1 MHQEANLSVEVIQ
14 MARINIVLGTCL
26 LLGLLG
32 CSSIGTRNIISDRF
46 DYNAAISDSWKD
58 QMLINLVKIRYG
70 DSPVFL
76 DIASVISQYSMEGE
90 LRLMTSGL
98 TPSGSNSGV
107 GVAGKYTD
115 RPTITYNPLT
125 GQKFVRRLL
134 SPLPP
139 APLLSL
145 VQAGWPIDFLF
156 QVCVQ
161 AINGIHNGAGAQLY
175 SRKAD
180 PEFFPLLLALKRL
193 QISSVLGIR
202 VEGGKDKKAVILYF
216 RQKNINETTETDI
229 ALVKQMLGLNPES
242 QEFKLIYG
250 PESKSGNEIAVLSR
264 SMFEIMVEIA
274 SHIEVPIDHVTDGIA
289 TPTSIETS
297 EGQNEYQTLI
307 RIKSGAEEPSEDFV
321 SVQYEDFWF
330 WIDKRDTSSKRTFSI
345 LLFLFRLAE
354 TGDTPAAPL
363 LTVPIG

>member
-1 MHQEANLSVEVIQ
+1 
-14 MARINIVLGTCL
+14 MARINIALWVCVLL
-26 LLGLLG
+26 FSAG
-32 CSSIGTRNIISDRF
+32 CSSIGTRTITSDRF

-98 TPSGSNSGV
+98 TASGAHSGV
-107 GVAGKYTD
+107 GVSGKYTD

-145 VQAGWPIDFLF
+145 VQAGWPIDFMF
-156 QVCVQ
+156 RVCVQ

-175 SRKAD
+175 ARKAD
-180 PEFFPLLLALKRL
+180 PEFYPLLHTLKKL
-193 QISSVLGIR
+193 QESSVLGMRI
-202 VEGGKDKKAVILYF
+202 EGEKDKKAAMLYF
-216 RQKNINETTETDI
+216 RRKNIDESTAADI
-229 ALVKQMLGLNPES
+229 AHVKHILGLNPKCH
-242 QEFKLIYG
+242 EFKLTYG
-250 PESKSGNEIAVLSR
+250 SESENSDEIAILSR

-274 SHIEVPIDHVTDGIA
+274 SHIEVPVDHVTDKIA
-289 TPTSIETS
+289 TPTNIETPD
-297 EGQNEYQTLI
+297 GRAEYQPLI
-307 RIKSGAEEPSEDFV
+307 RIKGGSEKPATDFV
-321 SVQYEDFWF
+321 AVQYEDHWF
-330 WIDKRDTSSKRTFSI
+330 WIDKRDLSSKRTFSI

>member
-1 MHQEANLSVEVIQ
+1 V
-14 MARINIVLGTCL
+14 RIHIAVWTCVLL
-26 LLGLLG
+26 FSAG
-32 CSSIGTRNIISDRF
+32 CSSIGTRTITSDRF

-76 DIASVISQYSMEGE
+76 DIASVISQYSLEGE

-98 TPSGSNSGV
+98 TPSGGNSGV
-107 GVAGKYTD
+107 GVSGKYTD

-145 VQAGWPIDFLF
+145 VQAGWPIDFMF
-156 QVCVQ
+156 RVCVQ

-175 SRKAD
+175 ARKAD
-180 PEFFPLLLALKRL
+180 PEFYPLLHALRKL
-193 QISSVLGIR
+193 QESSVLGMRI
-202 VEGGKDKKAVILYF
+202 EGEKDKKAAILYF
-216 RQKNINETTETDI
+216 RKKNIDDNTSADI
-229 ALVKQMLGLNPES
+229 AHVKHMLGLNPES
-242 QEFKLIYG
+242 HEFKLTYG
-250 PESKSGNEIAVLSR
+250 PESENDHEIAILTR
-264 SMFEIMVEIA
+264 SMFQIMVEIA
-274 SHIEVPIDHVTDGIA
+274 SHIEVPVDHVTEKIA
-289 TPTSIETS
+289 TPMSLETS
-297 EGQNEYQTLI
+297 YGRAEYQPLI
-307 RIKSGAEEPSEDFV
+307 RIQSDSEKPATGFV
-321 SVQYEDFWF
+321 AVQYEDYWF
-330 WIDKRDTSSKRTFSI
+330 WIDKKDPSSKRTFSI

>member
-1 MHQEANLSVEVIQ
+1 
-14 MARINIVLGTCL
+14 MARVKIAVIACAL
-26 LLGLLG
+26 LFFAG
-32 CSSIGTRNIISDRF
+32 CSSIGTRTITSDRF

-90 LRLMTSGL
+90 LRLMSSGL
-98 TPSGSNSGV
+98 TTSGASGGV

-145 VQAGWPIDFLF
+145 VQAGWPIDFMF
-156 QVCVQ
+156 RVCVQ

-175 SRKAD
+175 ARKAD
-180 PEFFPLLLALKRL
+180 PEFYPLLRALKKL
-193 QISSVLGIR
+193 QESSALGMRI
-202 VEGGKDKKAVILYF
+202 EGEKDKKTAMLYF
-216 RQKNINETTETDI
+216 RRKNIDESTAADI
-229 ALVKQMLGLNPES
+229 AHVKHMLGLNPES
-242 QEFKLIYG
+242 DEFRLTYG
-250 PESKSGNEIAVLSR
+250 SESENSDEIAILSR
-264 SMFEIMVEIA
+264 SMFQIMVEIA
-274 SHIEVPIDHVTDGIA
+274 SRIEVPIAHVTDKIA
-289 TPTSIETS
+289 TPTSLGTPD
-297 EGQNEYQTLI
+297 GRDEYQPLI
-307 RIKSGAEEPSEDFV
+307 RIRSDSEKPTRDFV
-321 SVQYEDFWF
+321 AVQYEDYWF
-330 WIDKRDTSSKRTFSI
+330 WIDKRDASSKRTFSI